1 MSAASPTPPESTVPL
16 RIKLAFGAGSIADGA
31 KNGAFNTFLLFY
43 YTAVLGLP
51 GTLSGLAI
59 FIALCVDAITDP
71 LVGSVSDNFRS
82 RWGRRH
88 PFMYAA
94 AVPMGLC
101 FFGLFSPPVGLG
113 ETGLFVWLTT
123 FSIGVRLFLTFYM
136 VPSGALAPEMT
147 THYDERTTLVSYR
160 WMLGWMGSLAIS
172 ASGWFWFF
180 RDSAEGIDGRLEAAN
195 YPGLGLF
202 ACVLVATAILVSSRG
217 THSLIP
223 GLRQPER
230 EGPLFSPARFASEV
244 RNALANRSYRMLLAG
259 SLFSATALGVQEVF
273 GTYMYTYFWEFRA
286 EQLGTLAL
294 LAIIPVMGGV
304 ALARPISGRLDK
316 RRAAMGLATF
326 AILFG
331 PVAVV
336 LRLLDVLPENGTL
349 PLFLIV
355 AAHGGL
361 IVVAAIQIGILFS
374 SMIMDSVD
382 ENELATG
389 LRQEGI
395 FVSAIAFMNKAVSG
409 FGNFVGGVLLDV
421 IGFPRGAAQAAVGVV
436 PEETVM
442 MLGLLQGPGMMFF
455 YLGSLIFLAR
465 YTISRERYREII
477 HQLDLRRG
485 GGD

>member
-1 MSAASPTPPESTVPL
+1 LSEAPPTPPESVVPL
-16 RIKLAFGAGSIADGA
+16 RIKLAYGAGSIADGA

-71 LVGSVSDNFRS
+71 LVGSVSDNFSS

-94 AVPMGLC
+94 AIPMGLC

-113 ETGLFVWLTT
+113 ENGLFVWLTT

-223 GLRQPER
+223 SLRQPER
-230 EGPLFSPARFASEV
+230 VGPLFSPTRFASEV

-286 EQLGTLAL
+286 EQLGLLAV
-294 LAIIPVMGGV
+294 LAIIPVLGGV

-336 LRLLDVLPENGTL
+336 LRLLDLLPENGTTL
-349 PLFLIV
+349 LFLIV

-409 FGNFVGGVLLDV
+409 FGNFVGGILLDV

-442 MLGLLQGPGMMFF
+442 LLGLLQGPGMMFF